1 MRILCWFA
9 AFRTTHATCV
19 SRDRSLASRSR
30 SLAAPPGPSL
40 QSIWAGL
47 PAEASLAPLFPQQD
61 ASVLTEASLGLF
73 VSVGIL
79 IVTIVTIV
87 TIDVTSAGA
96 LQGLGRVARI
106 GAAAARMS
114 TRA

>member
-9 AFRTTHATCV
+9 AFRTTHVTCV
-19 SRDRSLASRSR
+19 SRGLSRLVFSVSLHP
-30 SLAAPPGPSL
+30 LGPSL

-79 IVTIVTIV
+79 VVTIVTIV

-106 GAAAARMS
+106 GGAAARMS

>member
-9 AFRTTHATCV
+9 AFRTTHVTCV
-19 SRDRSLASRSR
+19 SRGLSRLG
-30 SLAAPPGPSL
+30 SLAAPLGPSL

-47 PAEASLAPLFPQQD
+47 PAEASLAPLFLQQD
-61 ASVLTEASLGLF
+61 ASVLTEASPGLF

-79 IVTIVTIV
+79 IVTIV

>member
-9 AFRTTHATCV
+9 AYFSDHTRHV
-19 SRDRSLASRSR
+19 RLERSLLG
-30 SLAAPPGPSL
+30 LAAPPG
-40 QSIWAGL
+40 SIWAGL
-47 PAEASLAPLFPQQD
+47 PAEASLASLFLQQD

-79 IVTIVTIV
+79 IVTILTIV

-106 GAAAARMS
+106 GGAAARTS
-114 TRA
+114 ARA

>member
-9 AFRTTHATCV
+9 AFRTAHATCV
-19 SRDRSLASRSR
+19 SRAGLWRL
-30 SLAAPPGPSL
+30 SLAAHPPGPSL

-96 LQGLGRVARI
+96 LQGLGRGARI
-106 GAAAARMS
+106 GAAAARTS